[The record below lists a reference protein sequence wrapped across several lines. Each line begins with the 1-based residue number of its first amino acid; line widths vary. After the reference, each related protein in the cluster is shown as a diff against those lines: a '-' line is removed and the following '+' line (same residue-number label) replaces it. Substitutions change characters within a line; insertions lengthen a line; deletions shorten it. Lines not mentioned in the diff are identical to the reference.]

1 MIPAG
6 PYAWLNAEPG
16 PRMLLEAIKLHGTLE
31 TPGTGDNPIILGWA
45 DEVGAAAGA
54 SMYAKWAAGW
64 YNDDSTPWCGLFM
77 AVCAVRANLDNR
89 PERRPP
95 EKYLSAIEWDTF
107 GFEVLEG
114 AKLGD
119 VLVFQRP
126 GGGHVGMYV
135 GEDSTAYHV
144 LGGNQ
149 SDTVNVTRVA
159 KHRCIGIRRVPYL
172 STPANVR
179 KIVLASNGKLSTN
192 EA

>member
-31 TPGTGDNPIILGWA
+31 TPGKGDNSIILGWA
-45 DEVGAAAGA
+45 DEVGAAPGA
-54 SMYAKWAAGW
+54 TAYARWAAGW

-77 AVCAVRANLDNR
+77 AVCAVRSNTDNR

-95 EKYLSAIEWDTF
+95 EKYLSAVEWLKF
-107 GFEVLEG
+107 GETVPRPE
-114 AKLGD
+114 LGD

-126 GGGHVGMYV
+126 GGGHVAMYV
-135 GEDSTAYHV
+135 GEDNTAYHC

-149 SDTVNVTRVA
+149 ADTVNVTRIA
-159 KHRCIGIRRVPYL
+159 KERCIGRRRVPYL
-172 STPANVR
+172 NKPANVR
-179 KIVLASNGKLSTN
+179 SILLASNGKLSTN